1 MSLTSCCPGS
11 RKGGGEEQGRREGSG
26 CPLGLEPHHL
36 GRIPVGSPFPVN
48 AAPPLQA
55 LKEKGMRGLGC
66 PDVAAAECQP
76 HARPSAQLPSLATP
90 PGGTAVITPGSQ
102 MGMWGLAQRDRG
114 THRARSQSADKGH
127 LPTGSSVS
135 RIKFWAQ
142 RRAGYVLSCCSPT
155 V

>member
-1 MSLTSCCPGS
+1 M
-11 RKGGGEEQGRREGSG
+11 
-26 CPLGLEPHHL
+26 
-36 GRIPVGSPFPVN
+36 
-48 AAPPLQA
+48 
-55 LKEKGMRGLGC
+55 
-66 PDVAAAECQP
+66 
-76 HARPSAQLPSLATP
+76 
-90 PGGTAVITPGSQ
+90 ITPGSQ